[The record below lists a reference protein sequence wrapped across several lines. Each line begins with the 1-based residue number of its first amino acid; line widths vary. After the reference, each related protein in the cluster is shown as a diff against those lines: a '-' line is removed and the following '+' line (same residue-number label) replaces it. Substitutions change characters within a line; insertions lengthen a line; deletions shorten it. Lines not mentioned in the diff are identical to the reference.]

1 MPQMGVPS
9 ASDTM
14 TALYESYVGKGLAW
28 RLRYSVPRFAAG
40 PRWGAAGKVA
50 GQLSTLINPLLS
62 HISDSNP
69 PTNRL

>member
-1 MPQMGVPS
+1 MSHIWAKDCHGGSSIVCHDLQMGQG
-9 ASDTM
+9 
-14 TALYESYVGKGLAW
+14 GKVH
-28 RLRYSVPRFAAG
+28 R
-40 PRWGAAGKVA
+40 AAGKVA